1 MKAPDS
7 TFNNDSL
14 KNNNNNIGNSSGL
27 DNDNNNNIINKKR
40 KRIKNECDD
49 NEKKVNNNTKN
60 NYNILNIHFY
70 KDLIT
75 DSYITDIGLD
85 NIFCLFKSIN
95 NIIYLIYANDDI
107 SIIVFNFIDH
117 KKITEIKN
125 AHENYITNFRHFF
138 DIINQRDLVLSISGF
153 DNNVQIWNINS
164 LERLANIKEIYNE
177 GELYSACFLK
187 DNNEIYIITCHD
199 KYPDS
204 PEPIKIFSLNGKKNS
219 KIKESKER
227 SFFIDSYYD
236 EKTSNNYII
245 VGNKYYVKSYSFDKK
260 KLYRKYL
267 DENDFEYHC
276 SIIIYKNDDKEIIKL
291 IDSSN
296 DGNIRIWNFH
306 TAELLKKIKVTER
319 GMYRLY
325 GICLWSNEYLFV
337 GCNDKSIKLIEL
349 NSGKIVKS
357 LIANYLYV
365 LTIKKIYH
373 PLYGECLISK
383 GGDYDPITLWI
394 IKN

>member
-1 MKAPDS
+1 MNVMIMK
-7 TFNNDSL
+7 
-14 KNNNNNIGNSSGL
+14 
-27 DNDNNNNIINKKR
+27 
-40 KRIKNECDD
+40 
-49 NEKKVNNNTKN
+49 KKVNNNTKN
-60 NYNILNIHFY
+60 NYNILNIHIY

-164 LERLANIKEIYNE
+164 LERLANIKEIYDE

-349 NSGKIVKS
+349 NSGKIVKN

-383 GGDYDPITLWI
+383 GSDYDPITLWI